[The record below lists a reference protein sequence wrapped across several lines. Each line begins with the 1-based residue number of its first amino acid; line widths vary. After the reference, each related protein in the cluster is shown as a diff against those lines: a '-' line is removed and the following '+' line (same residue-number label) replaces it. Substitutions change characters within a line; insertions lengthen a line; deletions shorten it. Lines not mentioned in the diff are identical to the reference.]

1 MASDQPR
8 RRPPAE
14 PAWQNPADS
23 GNVPITRNR
32 AVAVGLW
39 NDSDFA
45 ASPHLTPVSAD
56 ALRSGGLKVWPRV
69 PPRGIGVQA
78 AAVAG
83 DADGYTLVIS
93 VPYHELCNFALIWA
107 KCFTDCRCPS
117 FMRLSKR
124 W

>member
-14 PAWQNPADS
+14 PAWQNPANS

-45 ASPHLTPVSAD
+45 ASPHLTLVSAD
-56 ALRSGGLKVWPRV
+56 ALRSGGLNFSGRDSLVFATTTRM
-69 PPRGIGVQA
+69 I
-78 AAVAG
+78 
-83 DADGYTLVIS
+83 DGL
-93 VPYHELCNFALIWA
+93 
-107 KCFTDCRCPS
+107 D
-117 FMRLSKR
+117 
-124 W
+124 

>member
-56 ALRSGGLKVWPRV
+56 ALRSGGLK
-69 PPRGIGVQA
+69 
-78 AAVAG
+78 
-83 DADGYTLVIS
+83 L
-93 VPYHELCNFALIWA
+93 ELCAIRPKRDTSKPHPEHKVYPYLLRDN
-107 KCFTDCRCPS
+107 TDQGR
-117 FMRLSKR
+117 MVLDHGI
-124 W
+124 